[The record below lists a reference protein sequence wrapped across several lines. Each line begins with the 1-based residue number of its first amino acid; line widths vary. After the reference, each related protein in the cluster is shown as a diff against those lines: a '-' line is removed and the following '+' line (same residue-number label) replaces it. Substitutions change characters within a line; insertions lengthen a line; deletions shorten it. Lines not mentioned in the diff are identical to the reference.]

1 MIAPAPVF
9 DRRFIGFL
17 IAGGINTLFGYGVFG
32 GLVLLGVLPHVAL
45 IVSTVAGVLFNFLT
59 ASAVFK
65 SREIRRLPRF
75 LAVYAV
81 MLGFNMALL
90 DFVMRAGLGPLL
102 AQAAILPFFTLTFLA
117 MRRFVFA
124 ASPEQTS

>member
-1 MIAPAPVF
+1 MMPPAL

-17 IAGGINTLFGYGVFG
+17 IAGSINTLFGYAVYSGQ
-32 GLVLLGVLPHVAL
+32 VLLGVVPHIAVV
-45 IVSTVAGVLFNFLT
+45 VSTVAGVLFNFVT
-59 ASAVFK
+59 TSAVFR
-65 SREIRRLPRF
+65 SRDLRNLPRF

-81 MLGFNMALL
+81 MLSLNILLL
-90 DFVMRAGLGPLL
+90 DIAMRAGLGPLL
-102 AQAAILPFFTLTFLA
+102 AQAVILPIFALTFLA